1 MTLQARVLRFLKR
14 ADLVHPALK
23 LSECRLP
30 SFLQDES
37 VPDRACQRPSE
48 YAHLSLRVGISLAAL
63 RRLMLLARATHD
75 QARRQLALTGRLPQP
90 RKGWS
95 GARTLLRHHLR
106 KQYPRSGARY
116 AGPQNP
122 QLASTQPL
130 LPAGEALSVAS
141 STVRVKEYQRVEG
154 A

>member
-1 MTLQARVLRFLKR
+1 MLRCSR
-14 ADLVHPALK
+14 EVRHNGAGAPG
-23 LSECRLP
+23 LP
-30 SFLQDES
+30 
-37 VPDRACQRPSE
+37 
-48 YAHLSLRVGISLAAL
+48 
-63 RRLMLLARATHD
+63 
-75 QARRQLALTGRLPQP
+75 
-90 RKGWS
+90 

-141 STVRVKEYQRVEG
+141 STVRVKGYQRLEAAYWDAPGEQNNDPVHQLKGVPENDLEKQMG
-154 A
+154 T